1 MGGVGND
8 APAYSKEVSMF
19 LMFLI
24 LVAFLATVGVLAWF
38 GCQRVAL
45 HLRGNP
51 DATKAVVEHVLIPL
65 FGRKQETEYETWPD
79 GTLKACDAPSG
90 EQENDS

>member
-1 MGGVGND
+1 
-8 APAYSKEVSMF
+8 MF

-24 LVAFLATVGVLAWF
+24 LVAFIATVGVLIWF
-38 GCQRVAL
+38 GCQRVGL

-65 FGRKQETEYETWPD
+65 FGRKPEWDDESAPD
-79 GTLKACDAPSG
+79 DALDCAFAPSG
-90 EQENDS
+90 DVEDAT

>member
-1 MGGVGND
+1 
-8 APAYSKEVSMF
+8 MF

-24 LVAFLATVGVLAWF
+24 LVAFVATVGAVLWF
-38 GCQRVAL
+38 GCQRVAV

-65 FGRKQETEYETWPD
+65 FGRKPERDDESAPD
-79 GTLKACDAPSG
+79 STFSHCFAPSG
-90 EQENDS
+90 EVEDAT

>member
-1 MGGVGND
+1 
-8 APAYSKEVSMF
+8 MF

-24 LVAFLATVGVLAWF
+24 LVAFLATVGVLVWF
-38 GCQRVAL
+38 GCQRVAV

-65 FGRKQETEYETWPD
+65 FGRKPETEYETWPD

>member
-1 MGGVGND
+1 
-8 APAYSKEVSMF
+8 MF

-24 LVAFLATVGVLAWF
+24 LVAFVATVGVLVWF

-65 FGRKQETEYETWPD
+65 FGGKPEPEYESWPD
-79 GTLKACDAPSG
+79 GTLKAYDGLSCEAED
-90 EQENDS
+90 ET

>member
-1 MGGVGND
+1 
-8 APAYSKEVSMF
+8 MF

-24 LVAFLATVGVLAWF
+24 LVAFVATVGVLLWL
-38 GCQRVAL
+38 GCQRVAV

-65 FGRKQETEYETWPD
+65 FGRKPEPEDETWPD
-79 GTLKACDAPSG
+79 GTLSRYDAASG
-90 EQENDS
+90 EVEDEA

>member
-1 MGGVGND
+1 
-8 APAYSKEVSMF
+8 MF

-24 LVAFLATVGVLAWF
+24 LVAFVATVGVLVWF
-38 GCQRVAL
+38 GCQRVAV

-65 FGRKQETEYETWPD
+65 FGRKSEPQYESWPD
-79 GTLKACDAPSG
+79 GTLKAYDAPSG
-90 EQENDS
+90 DVEDAT

>member
-1 MGGVGND
+1 
-8 APAYSKEVSMF
+8 MF

-24 LVAFLATVGVLAWF
+24 LVAFVATVGVLVWF
-38 GCQRVAL
+38 GCQRVAA

-65 FGRKQETEYETWPD
+65 FGRKPETEYESWPD
-79 GTLKACDAPSG
+79 GTLKAYDAPSG
-90 EQENDS
+90 DVEDAT

>member
-1 MGGVGND
+1 
-8 APAYSKEVSMF
+8 MF

-24 LVAFLATVGVLAWF
+24 LVAFVATVGVLLWF
-38 GCQRVAL
+38 GCQRVAV

-65 FGRKQETEYETWPD
+65 FGRKPEPEYESCPE
-79 GTLKACDAPSG
+79 GTLNAYDAPSG
-90 EQENDS
+90 DAEDET

>member
-24 LVAFLATVGVLAWF
+24 LVAFLATVGVLVWF